1 MSEKIPVRV
10 LDAIASEP
18 WAITDAGMDK
28 ILAIATRE
36 VEDLDIAALEAKIGK
51 PLDNANDA
59 YVRDGVGVIS
69 ATGPI
74 FRYANLF
81 TRVSGATSIQT
92 LATDFTATIENPEVR
107 AVVQTINSPG
117 GMVDG
122 IAEYGRLVR
131 ALSAKTGK
139 PVVSYF
145 GGTAASAAYW
155 FGVASGEV
163 VASETTLIG
172 SLGTIMGGTL
182 PAKPKEGAERP
193 FEFVYSRSPKKRVD
207 VESPEGQAQVQA
219 WVDALGDIFVA
230 NVAEWRGVSEE
241 KVLADFGQ
249 GDLLIAAKAL
259 EVGMIDRISTL
270 EEVIAE
276 LSAKTRTGIYVSPRF
291 AASTNNKKENSM
303 DPKEIRASLGLPET
317 ATDAEVTAKLA
328 EMKSANAAMQAQI
341 AEQAKSIETEAR
353 SRIAQFKAP
362 LLAKNDLRFNAQS
375 VGIYATILMVAK
387 SAAAGLATAKAGDKE
402 ITLDVR
408 SLGSFVIE
416 QVTALTAATPKFT
429 PDGEQLEQP
438 ADKPKATSGVTAA
451 DFKVAATNP
460 EAAKR
465 IAAAVAERKKTDPKF
480 TANDLR
486 RELTAK

>member
-1 MSEKIPVRV
+1 
-10 LDAIASEP
+10 
-18 WAITDAGMDK
+18 
-28 ILAIATRE
+28 
-36 VEDLDIAALEAKIGK
+36 
-51 PLDNANDA
+51 
-59 YVRDGVGVIS
+59 
-69 ATGPI
+69 
-74 FRYANLF
+74 
-81 TRVSGATSIQT
+81 
-92 LATDFTATIENPEVR
+92 
-107 AVVQTINSPG
+107 
-117 GMVDG
+117 
-122 IAEYGRLVR
+122 
-131 ALSAKTGK
+131 
-139 PVVSYF
+139 
-145 GGTAASAAYW
+145 
-155 FGVASGEV
+155 
-163 VASETTLIG
+163 
-172 SLGTIMGGTL
+172 
-182 PAKPKEGAERP
+182 
-193 FEFVYSRSPKKRVD
+193 
-207 VESPEGQAQVQA
+207 
-219 WVDALGDIFVA
+219 
-230 NVAEWRGVSEE
+230 
-241 KVLADFGQ
+241 
-249 GDLLIAAKAL
+249 
-259 EVGMIDRISTL
+259 MIDRISTL

-353 SRIAQFKAP
+353 SRIAAEVEQFKAP